1 MTYQIWKDVRDEV
14 LRKMERY
21 KSEERSNFE
30 ELVDT
35 AIWLEEHKDEDS
47 DDYSTMRRLETFLI
61 VHRTSSVDD
70 YFDER
75 YLVGRNFYY
84 GVNTLVPMVGSLE
97 DLKES
102 EEHSGYALMEWFMKY
117 NRWRFGLDGC
127 KWYEKV
133 TIKPWLENNER

>member
-70 YFDER
+70 YFDEIKQLVVEAIKNR
-75 YLVGRNFYY
+75 KINADYSIYL
-84 GVNTLVPMVGSLE
+84 TMVAKYIERIGDHATNLAEWVIFSITG
-97 DLKES
+97 
-102 EEHSGYALMEWFMKY
+102 EHE
-117 NRWRFGLDGC
+117 
-127 KWYEKV
+127 
-133 TIKPWLENNER
+133 